1 MALMFNFYKG
11 EVAQIDQWTILA
23 PRTWARLIGSL
34 SNDDGDV
41 KRDGKK
47 AIGLDW
53 KLTTTLHVHHAFL
66 YISLSSLYVIQSKT
80 SQFTFYG
87 GREHKI

>member
-41 KRDGKK
+41 NRDGKK

-53 KLTTTLHVHHAFL
+53 KNNYSAHAFL

>member
-41 KRDGKK
+41 NRDSKK

-53 KLTTTLHVHHAFL
+53 KNNYSARASRFFVHFFVVAVRYTT
-66 YISLSSLYVIQSKT
+66 
-80 SQFTFYG
+80 
-87 GREHKI
+87 

>member
-34 SNDDGDV
+34 RNDDGDV
-41 KRDGKK
+41 NRDGKK

-53 KLTTTLHVHHAFL
+53 KNNYSALLSHAFL

>member
-23 PRTWARLIGSL
+23 PRTCARLIGSL

-41 KRDGKK
+41 NRDGKK
-47 AIGLDW
+47 SNWFRLETDNYSARASRFF
-53 KLTTTLHVHHAFL
+53 VHFFVVAVR
-66 YISLSSLYVIQSKT
+66 YTK
-80 SQFTFYG
+80 
-87 GREHKI
+87 